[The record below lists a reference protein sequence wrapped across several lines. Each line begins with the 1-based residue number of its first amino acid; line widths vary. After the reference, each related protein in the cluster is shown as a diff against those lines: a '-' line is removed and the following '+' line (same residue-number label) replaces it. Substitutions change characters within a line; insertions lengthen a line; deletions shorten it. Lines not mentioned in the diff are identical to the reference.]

1 MTKSSRTFRRIAA
14 ALMLTSSL
22 TFASVAL
29 TGRAE
34 AAGAV
39 EAFVASKYTY
49 CDAKLVAG
57 VWSISITQ
65 AKAEI
70 GMKIQNGI
78 ESNIPLILRDA
89 RNAGYACEWADTPHN
104 YNDAEKLAKLWGYA
118 DPADAKAK
126 IAYLYTQGESAIV
139 LEALGQA
146 PASTEAPSNEAQL
159 NAFFDSPYTYCD
171 AKLVGAF
178 WGIDITQAK
187 AEIGQKILGGY
198 PENIPLILA
207 DARKQAQ
214 CDFVDTGLG
223 YEDAEKLAGIWAVST
238 DEAKT
243 KVAAYYTNGESRVVL
258 EALGAAAQAPSE
270 PRPTPIVTVPKAE
283 EGAPSQENK

>member
-1 MTKSSRTFRRIAA
+1 MRSRSRFFRRIAA
-14 ALMLTSSL
+14 ALMVSTSL
-22 TFASVAL
+22 TLAAVSL
-29 TGRAE
+29 SSRAE
-34 AAGAV
+34 AAADPV
-39 EAFVASKYTY
+39 ETFLTSKYTY

-57 VWSISITQ
+57 VWKISIGE
-65 AKAEI
+65 AKATI
-70 GMKIQNGI
+70 GQKIQNGI

-89 RNAGYACEWADTPHN
+89 RNAGIACEWADTPHN

-118 DPADAKAK
+118 DPAEAKAK
-126 IAYLYTQGESAIV
+126 IAYLYTQGESAVV

-146 PASTEAPSNEAQL
+146 PASTEVPSNEAQL

-171 AKLVGAF
+171 AKLVGAL
-178 WGIDITQAK
+178 WSIDITQAK

-214 CDFVDTGLG
+214 CDFADTGLG
-223 YEDAEKLAGIWAVST
+223 YEDAEKLARIWAVST

-243 KVAAYYTNGESRVVL
+243 KVAGYYTNGESRVVL
-258 EALGAAAQAPSE
+258 EALGAAAQTPAE
-270 PRPTPIVTVPKAE
+270 PGPTPIITVPKKEDGPAK
-283 EGAPSQENK
+283 QEN